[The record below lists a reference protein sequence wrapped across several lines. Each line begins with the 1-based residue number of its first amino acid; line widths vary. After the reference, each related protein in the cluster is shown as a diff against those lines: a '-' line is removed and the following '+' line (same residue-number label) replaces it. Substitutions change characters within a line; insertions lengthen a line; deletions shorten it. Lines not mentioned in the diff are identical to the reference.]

1 MTNIAAIDVSGLKG
15 LRFSGHE
22 TFACRYAWLPKAYRM
37 LKANARA
44 FSDEDQAMVDLGIGK
59 NMVRALRFWVEVMDV
74 AAADRKTR
82 SLHLTEFGH
91 AVFGKTGFDPYL
103 EDPRTLWL
111 LHWNVASRQD
121 GALFAWRFMI
131 GHWPYPEFT
140 RSQALAEFL
149 RLSDHEGLEHSEVTL
164 AQHLDVFLHTYQSTR
179 GGGAAVEDSL
189 DGPLVELDLITPVGE
204 RRGAGGRWETVYGF
218 RREPKPD
225 IGQALFDNC
234 LHAFWRQV
242 APNDRTLSFRSAALA
257 PGSPG
262 QVFKLSEDDL
272 RDRLEAAAIG
282 KAARGFTYQPSAIQG
297 LLTRTGDGPT
307 LADVYAEEPQDV

>member
-1 MTNIAAIDVSGLKG
+1 VTAIAAIDVSGLKG
-15 LRFSGHE
+15 FRFSGHE

-37 LKANARA
+37 LKANPRA
-44 FSDEDQAMVDLGIGK
+44 FSNEDQAMVDLGIGK

-91 AVFGKTGFDPYL
+91 GVFGDTGFDPYL

-111 LHWNVASRQD
+111 LHWNLASRQD

-140 RSQALAEFL
+140 RSQALAEFR
-149 RLSDHEGLEHSEVTL
+149 RLSDREGLEHSEVTL
-164 AQHLDVFLHTYQSTR
+164 SQHLDVFLHTYQSTR
-179 GGGAAVEDSL
+179 GGAAAVEDSL

-204 RRGAGGRWETVYGF
+204 RRGDGGRWETVYGF
-218 RREPKPD
+218 RREPKTD
-225 IGQALFDNC
+225 IGQALFDHC

-242 APNDRTLSFRSAALA
+242 APNDGTLSFRSVALA

-272 RDRLEAAAIG
+272 RDRLEAAAVG
-282 KAARGFTYQPSAIQG
+282 EAPRGFTYQPSAIQG
-297 LLTRTGDGPT
+297 LLTRAGDGPT